1 MVSRDQEYKR
11 LEAAVI
17 ITVGAAHGN
26 RDRANKRLEA
36 APFLTVG
43 AAPGKN
49 DIARKKN
56 LTPSTH
62 TRISTPRRRDE
73 RKVQLER
80 Q

>member
-1 MVSRDQEYKR
+1 MVSRDQAYMR

-43 AAPGKN
+43 AAYGKK
-49 DIARKKN
+49 RHRSKKK
-56 LTPSTH
+56 LDPILRYAYKHASPTG
-62 TRISTPRRRDE
+62 
-73 RKVQLER
+73 
-80 Q
+80 